1 MMTGGK
7 AMLKHVR
14 VFALLM
20 VAALAACDSLLPS
33 GEIRTGDGPQLDVYD
48 PAIEVEVLQRTTPL
62 SQDYTASAVISRSGG
77 TISIPQ
83 AGFSITF
90 PSNALKGQPTL
101 VTVTAMAGS
110 NVAYLFQPHGLV
122 FHNAPMITQ
131 DLRGTQ
137 VFQNPELRATLEGA
151 YFPDPTYLDGSYA
164 RIKET
169 RPTVVDVNGWK
180 MKFNVQHFSGYLAST
195 RRGGYISSSGNYIPF
210 QR

>member
-1 MMTGGK
+1 
-7 AMLKHVR
+7 MLKHVR

-20 VAALAACDSLLPS
+20 AAALAACESTQPS
-33 GEIRTGDGPQLDVYD
+33 GEIRTGVGPQLDIYD

-62 SQDYTASAVISRSGG
+62 GQNYTASAVISRSGG

-90 PSNALKGQPTL
+90 PNNAVKGQPTL
-101 VTVTAMAGS
+101 VTVTAMAGG
-110 NVAYLFQPHGLV
+110 NVAYLFEPHGLV

-137 VFQNPELRATLEGA
+137 VFQNPALRATLEGA
-151 YFPDPTYLDGSYA
+151 YFPDPSYLEGTSA

-180 MKFNVQHFSGYLAST
+180 MKFNVQHFSGYLASAK
-195 RRGGYISSSGNYIPF
+195 RSGYITSSGNLIPTD
-210 QR
+210 R